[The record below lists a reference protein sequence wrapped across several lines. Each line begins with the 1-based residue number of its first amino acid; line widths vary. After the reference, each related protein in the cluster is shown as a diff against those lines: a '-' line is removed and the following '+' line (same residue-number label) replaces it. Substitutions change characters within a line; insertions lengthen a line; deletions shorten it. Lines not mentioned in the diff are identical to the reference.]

1 MKKLQSACTL
11 VAAAGLSLVLATQAQ
26 AQNAAYPAKP
36 VRVVYPFAPGGGG
49 YLMSR
54 TLTAELTRDLKESF
68 IVDNRT
74 GGNGNIGTDIVA
86 HAPADGYTLL
96 VTTNATIAINP
107 QLFTKAVLYDPVKD
121 FSPISLLASQPF
133 VLVLY
138 PSVPAKTVPEL
149 IALAKAKPGTL
160 NYASS
165 GSGGGAH
172 LAGEMLKTFANIEIT
187 HVPYNGSNPAL
198 MALTGGQ
205 VQFMFVA
212 ALAAMPLVEQNRLRA
227 IAVSTAKRSP
237 ALPNLPAVA
246 EFPGLETFASDLW
259 YGFLAP
265 AKTSPAII
273 EKLYTATTAALARAE
288 VKNRIEPS
296 GAVLV
301 GSSPKEFAQ
310 TIRNDIARW
319 GKVITVAKVT
329 PEY

>member
-1 MKKLQSACTL
+1 MKKSNHACAL
-11 VAAAGLSLVLATQAQ
+11 FAAAGLALAFAAQ
-26 AQNAAYPAKP
+26 AQDAAYPTKP

-49 YLMSR
+49 DLMSR

-86 HAPADGYTLL
+86 HAQSDGYTLL

-107 QLFTKAVLYDPVKD
+107 QLFKKVVAYDPVKD

-138 PSVPAKTVPEL
+138 PSVPAKSVPEL

-172 LAGEMLKTFANIEIT
+172 LAGEMLKTFANIDIT
-187 HVPYNGSNPAL
+187 HVPYKGSSPAL
-198 MALTGGQ
+198 TALTGGQ
-205 VQFMFVA
+205 IQFMFVA
-212 ALAAMPLVEQNRLRA
+212 VLAAMPLVEQNRLRA
-227 IAVSTAKRSP
+227 IAVTTAKRNP

-246 EFPGLETFASDLW
+246 EFPGLESFQSDLW

-273 EKLYTATTAALARAE
+273 EKLYAATKTALARPE
-288 VKNRIEPS
+288 IRNRFEPT
-296 GAVLV
+296 GTVLV

-310 TIRNDIARW
+310 TIRTDIARW